1 MLKVNE
7 DRRRQF
13 FSFFLACLLL
23 VFAPAYSADAASSK
37 TDKAKAYVS
46 DSALTTELKAKFL
59 AEKGL
64 DSLDIKVATTNGVVT
79 LRGQV
84 AKAHQASLAEK
95 IARSTKGVR
104 DVKNKISVMP

>member
-1 MLKVNE
+1 MIKVDA
-7 DRRRQF
+7 DRRGLLF
-13 FSFFLACLLL
+13 AGILACLLL

-37 TDKAKAYVS
+37 ASKAKEYVS

-64 DSLDIKVATTNGVVT
+64 DSLDIKVETSHGVVT

-84 AKAHQASLAEK
+84 EREHQSSLAER

-104 DVKNKISVMP
+104 GVKNKISVMP